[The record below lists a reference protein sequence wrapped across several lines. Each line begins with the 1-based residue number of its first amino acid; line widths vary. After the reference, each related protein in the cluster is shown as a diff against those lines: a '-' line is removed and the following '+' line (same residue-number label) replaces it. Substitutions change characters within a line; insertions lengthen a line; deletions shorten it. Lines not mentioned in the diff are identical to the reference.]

1 MICRL
6 FIPATIKIKYSNVFS
21 IFSGASY
28 HHNNRRSTQGRHD
41 RDRMERLEKER
52 ERGDKDRER
61 ERDRERI
68 HARERDMLHY
78 DINDEELLNE
88 RNYGTA
94 ADYNLE
100 QRSNQRSHIPQHH
113 SYHHRHIDEND
124 VLMHE
129 RDRDRDRERDRYPP
143 VNQPPQLT
151 RRERDEYS
159 PNRGGGNSRRILNA
173 I

>member
-1 MICRL
+1 
-6 FIPATIKIKYSNVFS
+6 
-21 IFSGASY
+21 
-28 HHNNRRSTQGRHD
+28 
-41 RDRMERLEKER
+41 MERLEKER
-52 ERGDKDRER
+52 ERGDKERERER

-88 RNYGTA
+88 RNYSTA
-94 ADYNLE
+94 ADYNLAS
-100 QRSNQRSHIPQHH
+100 SNRSHIPQHH
-113 SYHHRHIDEND
+113 SYHHRHMDEND

-129 RDRDRDRERDRYPP
+129 RDRDRDRDRDRERDRDRDRYPS

-151 RRERDEYS
+151 RREREEYS